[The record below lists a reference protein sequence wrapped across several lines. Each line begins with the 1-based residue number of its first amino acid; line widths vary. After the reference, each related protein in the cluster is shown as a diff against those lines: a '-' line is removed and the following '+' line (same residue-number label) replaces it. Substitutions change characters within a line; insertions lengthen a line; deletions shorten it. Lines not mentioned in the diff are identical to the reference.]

1 VSYLNQNYPNLEL
14 VVIDGDSTDGSLEII
29 RKYERFIS
37 FWISEK
43 DDGQTSAINKG
54 IKMATGELVGW
65 QNADDL
71 YLPGAFAAVVR
82 LYQRHPECGIYS
94 GNAVVIDGDDN
105 IESGTKFIRPT

>member
-1 VSYLNQNYPNLEL
+1 MFDENVLLKRNPSSPKISIVIPSYNKAQYIERTMLSILNQNYPNLEL
-14 VVIDGDSTDGSLEII
+14 LVIDGDSTDGSLEII

-65 QNADDL
+65 QNAADDHL
-71 YLPGAFAAVVR
+71 YLPGALPR
-82 LYQRHPECGIYS
+82 
-94 GNAVVIDGDDN
+94 
-105 IESGTKFIRPT
+105 